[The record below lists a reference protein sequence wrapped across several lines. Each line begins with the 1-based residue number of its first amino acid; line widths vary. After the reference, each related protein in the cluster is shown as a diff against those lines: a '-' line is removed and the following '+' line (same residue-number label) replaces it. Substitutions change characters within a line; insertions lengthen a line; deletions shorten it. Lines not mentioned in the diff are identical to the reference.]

1 MMMTLSVNCRVQT
14 TAPANGAPK
23 KTDAK
28 RKRKKKRR
36 RRKSSVIENPSATI
50 PKTKHPERGGEFTIL
65 ERTPAKILTRLIV
78 ETLMFL
84 MSPNRGT

>member
-1 MMMTLSVNCRVQT
+1 MMSRKSEKRNNSRE
-14 TAPANGAPK
+14 
-23 KTDAK
+23 
-28 RKRKKKRR
+28 RKRSVDRR
-36 RRKSSVIENPSATI
+36 RNDRKNDRDQKNPSATI